1 MKKFLLSLALVLGIG
16 SAASAADVTLPENG
30 TDWSAYTWT
39 ESNNV
44 YSTTIKGYEFLLD
57 VGTYSNAFTAPDAY
71 SIRVY
76 DGSTLTIN
84 APEGTTIKTIY
95 ITTNSNTKGP
105 SIAASEG
112 WTVVEKKVNNKNL
125 LTSAVITAETPL
137 SSITITGDGKQIR
150 IATIKF
156 SSEAPTTG
164 GETGGETVGDT
175 PSTGIANTQETAYTV
190 SEALNILAA
199 GQDLDTEVYI
209 KGEIKSIKEVNTTQ
223 YYNATYTI
231 TDGTNDLEVFRGK
244 YLDGAGFSSEDQ
256 ITVGM
261 NVIIYGK
268 LTTYNSKAQVNS
280 GSKIVKI
287 EGAAPVETTNVANI
301 AEYLTKNVGD
311 KVKFT
316 SPVNAIYQNG
326 NYLYVQD
333 NTGNALVYGKLTNK
347 YENGMAIAAGFEGSV
362 AEFNSL
368 KQLNP
373 VDSTFAAGVAGTA
386 IAPEAYA
393 IEEISAD
400 IAHSYVS
407 FEGVSIAA
415 VEGNERNFT
424 MTDET
429 GSIVLYQQWT
439 DIEIPVGENLN
450 VVGFVGAYK
459 GNAQILA
466 VSITS
471 ASGKEIVAVPTF
483 TPDGGAVLAGTE
495 VTIASATE
503 GATIYYTTDGTEPT
517 TASTVYTE
525 AIVVNEALTL
535 KAIAAKEGME
545 NSTVATAEFT
555 IKEPAVVSGNTA
567 TFNFTDP
574 STLDPAYSLA
584 DSEPDGSNGN
594 NKIDL
599 ENGVLFT
606 ANGIT
611 ISTVASGNPTRL
623 YCQKPDTDKTWSF
636 RFFRN
641 SVVTISCQQGYKLT
655 SIEFE
660 PQTTNYAN
668 VLAQNIK
675 FSVGTLADNVLTF
688 DADTTVTSVDL
699 TNPSKNDGGN
709 TCGLNTITVT
719 FSELSGI
726 SDVEINEN
734 APVEFFNLQGVR
746 VNGDLTPG
754 LYIRRQGN
762 NATKVIVK

>member
-1 MKKFLLSLALVLGIG
+1 MKKFLLSLAVVLGIG
-16 SAASAADVTLPENG
+16 FMATAETTTLPSGAWSDYTWSKSAAG
-30 TDWSAYTWT
+30 DWSATISGCEFNLEKAEATSDYTNGPA
-39 ESNNV
+39 SDLRIYQGSV
-44 YSTTIKGYEFLLD
+44 LTI
-57 VGTYSNAFTAPDAY
+57 TAPT
-71 SIRVY
+71 
-76 DGSTLTIN
+76 G
-84 APEGTTIKTIY
+84 
-95 ITTNSNTKGP
+95 ITFSNIEI
-105 SIAASEG
+105 SIASGSKATTATVSEG
-112 WTVVEKKVNNKNL
+112 WTASAIADNKV
-125 LTSAVITAETPL
+125 TFSATAGQSAITFK
-137 SSITITGDGKQIR
+137 GDKQLR
-150 IATIKF
+150 IASMVVT
-156 SSEAPTTG
+156 SSAALPSDQKPVGEAKGSGTEADPYNATAALA
-164 GETGGETVGDT
+164 
-175 PSTGIANTQETAYTV
+175 IAKSLDESGSVEAYTYGTVKTV
-190 SEALNILAA
+190 SI
-199 GQDLDTEVYI
+199 DTSY
-209 KGEIKSIKEVNTTQ
+209 G
-223 YYNATYTI
+223 NATYTI
-231 TDGTNDLEVFRGK
+231 TDGASNLSVFRGK
-244 YLDGAGFSSEDQ
+244 YLNGDKFTSTDQ
-256 ITVGM
+256 LKEGDEVVVFGNLVNYKGNTPQ
-261 NVIIYGK
+261 Y
-268 LTTYNSKAQVNS
+268 TTNSQ
-280 GSKIVKI
+280 IVKI
-287 EGAAPVETTNVANI
+287 TGKDAGEVVITNVANI
-301 AEYLTKNVGD
+301 AEYLTKSVGD

-495 VTIASATE
+495 VTIACETE

>member
-30 TDWSAYTWT
+30 TNWSVYTWT

-44 YSTTIKGYEFLLD
+44 YSTTINGYEFLLD
-57 VGTYSNAFTAPDAY
+57 VGTYSGTFTAPDAY

-76 DGSTLTIN
+76 DGSSLTIN

-112 WTVVEKKVNNKNL
+112 WTVVEKKVNSSDK

-137 SSITITGDGKQIR
+137 SSITITGDGKQLR

-164 GETGGETVGDT
+164 GETGGETGGDT

-199 GQDLDTEVYI
+199 GQDLNTEVYI
-209 KGEIKSIKEVNTTQ
+209 KGEIKSIKEVSTE
-223 YYNATYTI
+223 YGNATYTI
-231 TDGTNDLEVFRGK
+231 TDGTNDLEVYRGK
-244 YLDGAGFSSEDQ
+244 YLDGASFSSEDQ

-268 LTTYNSKAQVNS
+268 LTTYNSKAQVNT

-287 EGAAPVETTNVANI
+287 EGAAPVETTDVANI
-301 AEYLTKNVGD
+301 AEYLTKSVGD

-386 IAPEAYA
+386 ITPEAYA

-407 FEGVSIAA
+407 FEGVSITA

-429 GSIVLYQQWT
+429 GSIVLYQQWNNV
-439 DIEIPVGENLN
+439 EIPVGENLN

-471 ASGKEIVAVPTF
+471 ASGQEIVAAPTF
-483 TPDGGAVLAGTE
+483 SPNGGAVLAGTE
-495 VTIASATE
+495 VTIACETE

-535 KAIAAKEGME
+535 KAIAVKEGME
-545 NSTVATAEFT
+545 NSAVATAEFT

-574 STLDPAYSLA
+574 STLDPAYTLA
-584 DSEPDGSNGN
+584 DSEPDGGTGN

-636 RFFRN
+636 RFFKN

-655 SIEFE
+655 SIEFV
-660 PQTTNYAN
+660 PQISKYAS
-668 VLAQNIK
+668 VLSDNCK
-675 FSVGTLADNVLTF
+675 FSAGKLADNVLTF
-688 DADTTVTSVDL
+688 DTEATVTSVDI
-699 TNPSKNDGGN
+699 TNPSDGA
-709 TCGLNTITVT
+709 TCGFNTMTVI
-719 FSELSGI
+719 FSEVSGI
-726 SDVEINEN
+726 SDVEIDEN

>member
-1 MKKFLLSLALVLGIG
+1 MKKFLLSLAVAF
-16 SAASAADVTLPENG
+16 SAFALNAAPVSVDFSTATTLPSAEATGQNFTVDGIDFTGDYCKKGTYDNKSYLAIQGKNNTGANVGFTLSFACENITVHTGATASTNVIVQLTANG
-30 TDWSAYTWT
+30 TNVGEAIKLNTKDADFSFSIPAELQAAGTAYKFSVT
-39 ESNNV
+39 NK
-44 YSTTIKGYEFLLD
+44 Y
-57 VGTYSNAFTAPDAY
+57 NAQFT
-71 SIRVY
+71 S
-76 DGSTLTIN
+76 LTIN
-84 APEGTTIKTIY
+84 SDNAP
-95 ITTNSNTKGP
+95 ITP
-105 SIAASEG
+105 E
-112 WTVVEKKVNNKNL
+112 EP
-125 LTSAVITAETPL
+125 AVA
-137 SSITITGDGKQIR
+137 
-150 IATIKF
+150 
-156 SSEAPTTG
+156 
-164 GETGGETVGDT
+164 
-175 PSTGIANTQETAYTV
+175 
-190 SEALNILAA
+190 
-199 GQDLDTEVYI
+199 
-209 KGEIKSIKEVNTTQ
+209 
-223 YYNATYTI
+223 
-231 TDGTNDLEVFRGK
+231 
-244 YLDGAGFSSEDQ
+244 
-256 ITVGM
+256 
-261 NVIIYGK
+261 
-268 LTTYNSKAQVNS
+268 
-280 GSKIVKI
+280 
-287 EGAAPVETTNVANI
+287 NVANI
-301 AEYLTKNVGD
+301 AEYLTKNIDD

-316 SPVNAIYQNG
+316 SPVTAIYQNG
-326 NYLYVQD
+326 NYLYIND
-333 NTGNALVYGKLTNK
+333 NTGNALVYGTLTNK

-386 IAPEAYA
+386 IAPEAIA

-429 GSIVLYQQWT
+429 GSIILYQQWNNV
-439 DIEIPVGENLN
+439 EIPVGENLN

-471 ASGKEIVAVPTF
+471 ASGQEIVAAPTF
-483 TPDGGAVLAGTE
+483 SPNGGAVLAGTE

-535 KAIAAKEGME
+535 KAIAVKEGMD
-545 NSTVATAEFT
+545 NSAVATAEFT

-574 STLDPAYSLA
+574 STLDPAYTLA
-584 DSEPDGSNGN
+584 DSEPDGSTGN

-726 SDVEINEN
+726 SDVEIDEN
-734 APVEFFNLQGVR
+734 APVEFFNLQGIR
-746 VNGDLTPG
+746 VNAETLTPG
-754 LYIRRQGN
+754 IYIRRQG
-762 NATKVIVK
+762 ASASKVLVK

>member
-30 TDWSAYTWT
+30 TNWSVYTWT

-44 YSTTIKGYEFLLD
+44 YSTTINGYEFLLD
-57 VGTYSNAFTAPDAY
+57 VGTYSGTFTAPDAY

-76 DGSTLTIN
+76 DGSSLTIN

-112 WTVVEKKVNNKNL
+112 WTVVEKKVNSDK

-137 SSITITGDGKQIR
+137 SSITITGDGKQLR

-164 GETGGETVGDT
+164 GETGGETGGDT

-199 GQDLDTEVYI
+199 GQDLNTEVYI
-209 KGEIKSIKEVNTTQ
+209 KGEIKSIKEVSTQ
-223 YYNATYTI
+223 YGNATYTI
-231 TDGTNDLEVFRGK
+231 TDGTNDLEVYRGK
-244 YLDGAGFSSEDQ
+244 YLDSASFSSEDQ

-268 LTTYNSKAQVNS
+268 LTTYNSKAQVNT

-287 EGAAPVETTNVANI
+287 EGAAPVETTDVANI
-301 AEYLTKNVGD
+301 AEYLTKSVGD

-407 FEGVSIAA
+407 FEGVSITA

-429 GSIVLYQQWT
+429 GSIVLYQQWNNV
-439 DIEIPVGENLN
+439 EIPVGENLN

-471 ASGKEIVAVPTF
+471 ASGQEIVAAPTF
-483 TPDGGAVLAGTE
+483 SPNGGAVLAGTE
-495 VTIASATE
+495 VTIACETE

-535 KAIAAKEGME
+535 KAIAVKEGME
-545 NSTVATAEFT
+545 NSAVATAEFT
-555 IKEPAVVSGNTA
+555 IKA
-567 TFNFTDP
+567 
-574 STLDPAYSLA
+574 
-584 DSEPDGSNGN
+584 
-594 NKIDL
+594 
-599 ENGVLFT
+599 
-606 ANGIT
+606 
-611 ISTVASGNPTRL
+611 
-623 YCQKPDTDKTWSF
+623 
-636 RFFRN
+636 
-641 SVVTISCQQGYKLT
+641 
-655 SIEFE
+655 
-660 PQTTNYAN
+660 PQ
-668 VLAQNIK
+668 
-675 FSVGTLADNVLTF
+675 
-688 DADTTVTSVDL
+688 
-699 TNPSKNDGGN
+699 
-709 TCGLNTITVT
+709 
-719 FSELSGI
+719 
-726 SDVEINEN
+726 
-734 APVEFFNLQGVR
+734 
-746 VNGDLTPG
+746 
-754 LYIRRQGN
+754 
-762 NATKVIVK
+762 

>member
-30 TDWSAYTWT
+30 TDWSVYTWT

-44 YSTTIKGYEFLLD
+44 YSTTINGYEFLLD
-57 VGTYSNAFTAPDAY
+57 VGTYSETFTAPDAY

-76 DGSTLTIN
+76 DGSSLTIN

-112 WTVVEKKVNNKNL
+112 WTVVKKEVNSSDK

-137 SSITITGDGKQIR
+137 SSITITGDGKQLR

-164 GETGGETVGDT
+164 GETGGETGGDT

-199 GQDLDTEVYI
+199 GQDLNTEVYI
-209 KGEIKSIKEVNTTQ
+209 KGEIKSIKEVSTQ
-223 YYNATYTI
+223 FGNATYTI
-231 TDGTNDLEVFRGK
+231 TDGTNDLEVYRGK
-244 YLDGAGFSSEDQ
+244 YLDGASFSSEDQ

-268 LTTYNSKAQVNS
+268 LTTYNSKAQVNT

-287 EGAAPVETTNVANI
+287 EGAAPVETTDVANI
-301 AEYLTKNVGD
+301 AEYLTKSVGD

-429 GSIVLYQQWT
+429 GSITLYQQWNNV
-439 DIEIPVGENLN
+439 EIPVGENLN

-471 ASGKEIVAVPTF
+471 ASGQEIVAAPTF
-483 TPDGGAVLAGTE
+483 SPNGGAVLAGTE

-517 TASTVYTE
+517 TASTVYAE

-535 KAIAAKEGME
+535 KAIAVKEGME
-545 NSTVATAEFT
+545 NSAVATAEFT
-555 IKEPAVVSGNTA
+555 IKEPAVVSGTTA
-567 TFNFTDP
+567 TFDFTDP
-574 STLDPAYSLA
+574 STLDPVYTINDAVA
-584 DSEPDGSNGN
+584 DGN
-594 NKIDL
+594 NKKIDL
-599 ENGVLFT
+599 ENGVIFT
-606 ANGIT
+606 ANGIS
-611 ISTVASGNPTRL
+611 ISSNAGTTKSRL
-623 YCQKPDTDKTWSF
+623 YIQSPGTDKEAWTF
-636 RFFRN
+636 RFYKN
-641 SVVTISCQQGYKLT
+641 STITVSCQQGYKLT
-655 SIEFE
+655 SIEFV
-660 PQTTNYAN
+660 PQISKHATALSNCT
-668 VLAQNIK
+668 
-675 FSVGTLADNVLTF
+675 FSAGTLADNVLTF
-688 DADTTVTSVDL
+688 DTDATVTSVDI
-699 TNPSKNDGGN
+699 TNPDGSGA
-709 TCGLNTITVT
+709 TCGLKTMTVT
-719 FSELSGI
+719 FSEVSGI

>member
-1 MKKFLLSLALVLGIG
+1 MKKFLLSLAVAFSAFAL
-16 SAASAADVTLPENG
+16 SAAPVSVDFSTATTLPSSEATDQNFTVDGIDFTGDYCKKGTYNNKSYLAIQGKNNTGANVGFTLSFACENITVHTGATASTNVIVQLTANG
-30 TDWSAYTWT
+30 TNVGEAIKLDAKDADFSFSIPAELQAAGTAYKFSVT
-39 ESNNV
+39 NK
-44 YSTTIKGYEFLLD
+44 Y
-57 VGTYSNAFTAPDAY
+57 NAQFT
-71 SIRVY
+71 S
-76 DGSTLTIN
+76 LTIN
-84 APEGTTIKTIY
+84 SDNEPITPEE
-95 ITTNSNTKGP
+95 P
-105 SIAASEG
+105 
-112 WTVVEKKVNNKNL
+112 TV
-125 LTSAVITAETPL
+125 A
-137 SSITITGDGKQIR
+137 
-150 IATIKF
+150 
-156 SSEAPTTG
+156 
-164 GETGGETVGDT
+164 
-175 PSTGIANTQETAYTV
+175 
-190 SEALNILAA
+190 
-199 GQDLDTEVYI
+199 
-209 KGEIKSIKEVNTTQ
+209 
-223 YYNATYTI
+223 
-231 TDGTNDLEVFRGK
+231 
-244 YLDGAGFSSEDQ
+244 
-256 ITVGM
+256 
-261 NVIIYGK
+261 
-268 LTTYNSKAQVNS
+268 
-280 GSKIVKI
+280 
-287 EGAAPVETTNVANI
+287 NVANI
-301 AEYLTKNVGD
+301 AEYLTKNIDD

-316 SPVNAIYQNG
+316 SPVTAIYQNG
-326 NYLYVQD
+326 NYLYIND
-333 NTGNALVYGKLTNK
+333 NTGNALVYGTLTNK
-347 YENGMAIAAGFEGSV
+347 YENGMTIAAGFEGTVS
-362 AEFNSL
+362 EFNGL
-368 KQLNP
+368 KQLKP
-373 VDSTFAAGVAGTA
+373 VDNTFVAGVAGTA

-393 IEEISAD
+393 IEEIAID
-400 IAHSYVS
+400 MAYAYVS

-415 VEGNERNFT
+415 VEGNTRNFT

-439 DIEIPVGENLN
+439 NVEIPVGENLN
-450 VVGFVGAYK
+450 VIGFVGAYK

-471 ASGKEIVAVPTF
+471 ASGQEIVAAPTF

-535 KAIAAKEGME
+535 KAIAVKEGME

-574 STLDPAYSLA
+574 STLDPAYTIE

-636 RFFRN
+636 RFFKN

-655 SIEFE
+655 SIEFV
-660 PQTTNYAN
+660 PQTSKYAS
-668 VLAQNIK
+668 VLSGNCT
-675 FSVGTLADNVLTF
+675 FSAGTLADNVLTF
-688 DADTTVTSVDL
+688 DTEATVTSVDI
-699 TNPSKNDGGN
+699 TNPSDGA
-709 TCGLNTITVT
+709 TCGFNTMTVI
-719 FSELSGI
+719 FSEVSGI
-726 SDVEINEN
+726 SDVEIDEN